1 MEFLEKIY
9 EALGEEGLKK
19 ARWQTRMGVLGIALQ
34 IVFVLLYVALW
45 ALTPLS
51 QRVVEATGGNPWLY
65 TLVFFLGQR
74 IFNFP
79 LDYFSRWVELRLGTN
94 RQSFSGWLLDW
105 LKQSAVSVA
114 LMTLLFGGAFAVM
127 LAWPQAAL
135 LIFLVLVA
143 AFAGL
148 LYALQPLLL
157 RLEFKADPL
166 EDEALA
172 ARIRALFERAGV
184 PFRGVY
190 RLRAGEKTSRGNA
203 AVISKV
209 GGYEVVFTDTLLEA
223 LDPDALAFV
232 VAHELGH
239 VKHRDTQRGLFPFA
253 ALLYASLLVGY
264 VLVSTPT
271 LERFPFFY
279 LGTQLAFVL
288 GRLAMNHLVRTQEY
302 AADRFAI
309 QLVPDLEA
317 FERSF
322 LALSRQ
328 NFDDPDPPA
337 WIETLLYDHP
347 SIKHRYQALKR
358 TLEEKKEGA
367 A

>member
-1 MEFLEKIY
+1 MDFLKRIY
-9 EALGEEGLKK
+9 EKLGEEGLKK
-19 ARWQTRMGVLGIALQ
+19 ARWQTRMRVLGMALELA
-34 IVFVLLYVALW
+34 FMLLYVELW
-45 ALTPLS
+45 ALTPLGPKLAE
-51 QRVVEATGGNPWLY
+51 RVGGNPWLY
-65 TLVFFLGQR
+65 ALAFFLGQTL
-74 IFNFP
+74 FNLP

-94 RQSFSGWLLDW
+94 RQPFSGWLLDL
-105 LKQSAVSVA
+105 LKQGAVQVA
-114 LMTLLFGGAFAVM
+114 LMTLLFGGAYAVM
-127 LAWPQAAL
+127 RAWPQAAPG
-135 LIFLVLVA
+135 IFLALVA

-157 RLEFKADPL
+157 RLEFRAEPL
-166 EDEALA
+166 EDEALT
-172 ARIRALFERAGV
+172 ARLRALFERAGV
-184 PFRGVY
+184 PFRGVF

-203 AVISKV
+203 GVIPKV

-223 LDPDALAFV
+223 LDPKALSFV

-239 VKHRDTQRGLFPFA
+239 VQHRDNQRGLFAFA
-253 ALLYASLLVGY
+253 ALLYLALLAGY
-264 VLVSTPT
+264 VLVGTPT
-271 LERFPFFY
+271 LLRFPLFY

-309 QLVPDLEA
+309 RLVPDLDA

-322 LALSRQ
+322 LVLSQQ
-328 NFDDPDPPA
+328 NFEDPDPPA

-358 TLEEKKEGA
+358 ALEQK
-367 A
+367 